1 MYVLLHKENGLYFDK
16 DQTDLPTPFGG
27 PKEKATQYVDK
38 GLAEKM
44 IETAQQFFRGMYP
57 QDMDLINR
65 NAFMSNCIVVDA
77 DE

>member
-1 MYVLLHKENGLYFDK
+1 MYVMLHKENGLFFDK

-27 PKEKATQYVDK
+27 PKEKATQYVNK
-38 GLAEKM
+38 ELAEKM
-44 IETAQQFFRGMYP
+44 IETAQQFFSGMYP

-65 NAFMSNCIVVDA
+65 NAFIKDCVVVPF